1 MIRCG
6 SPTEE
11 RGKPVGILERIR
23 SAADVK
29 GLTSDELDQLC
40 LEIRKLLISVVSK
53 TGGHLASNLG
63 IVELSVA
70 LFNVYDPFR
79 DRILYDVGHQCY
91 VHKLLSGR
99 MKAFTELRK
108 DGGLSGF
115 PKPDESDA
123 DAFVAGHASS
133 AVSTALGMARARTLS
148 GGNYQVVAVLGDGAL
163 TGGLAYE
170 GLNSIGQ
177 SKEPIV
183 VILNDNGVAI
193 NRTVGGVAKY
203 LNRERMKPGYYR
215 IKKAYRK
222 ALLRLPGGKR
232 VFRFT
237 QGVKNKLKSA
247 LFHCSMFE
255 DMGLRY
261 MGPVD
266 GHNVKQLS
274 YMLKLAQEY
283 QEPVLL
289 HVVTK
294 KGKGYPPAEENPNLY
309 HGVGPFDP
317 ETGIIPRESVNFSF
331 VFGETLCRLAEQDP
345 RICAVTAA
353 MEDGTGLQRF
363 HQMFSNR
370 FFDEGIAEEHCAAMC
385 GGLAKQGM
393 KPVFAVYSTFLQRS
407 YDMLLQDVA
416 MQKLPVVL
424 AVDRAGLVGS
434 DGETHNGVFDVG
446 ILRQIPGFV
455 IWCPSSYAE
464 LREML
469 KAAFCADGPVAV
481 RYPRGCEGDYQDC
494 HMEPISRLR
503 DGNDLTLIGYGM
515 MINEIITAADLLEKQ
530 GLHAQILKLSR
541 IDAPDID
548 LLCSF
553 LPANG
558 KVIVAEECVE
568 TGSVGEYLAARLQ
581 KHTVIPVNLG
591 RNGFIRQGSIP
602 QQKARCGIDAAGIV
616 KKAMSI

>member
-1 MIRCG
+1 M
-6 SPTEE
+6 
-11 RGKPVGILERIR
+11 GILDRIR

-29 GLTSDELDQLC
+29 ALNSDELDQLC
-40 LEIRKLLISVVSK
+40 LEIRQQLISVVSK

-70 LFNVYDPFR
+70 LYNVYDPFR

-99 MKAFTELRK
+99 MGSFSELRK
-108 DGGLSGF
+108 DGGISGF
-115 PKPDESDA
+115 PKPEESEA

-148 GGNYQVVAVLGDGAL
+148 GESYQVVAVLGDGAL

-183 VILNDNGVAI
+183 VILNDNGIAI

-203 LNRERMKPGYYR
+203 LNRERLKPGYYR

-222 ALLRLPGGKR
+222 CLMRFPSGKR
-232 VFRFT
+232 LFRFT
-237 QGVKNKLKSA
+237 QGIKNRLKSA
-247 LFHCSMFE
+247 IFHCSMFE

-261 MGPVD
+261 MGPID

-294 KGKGYPPAEENPNLY
+294 KGKGYGPAEKDPNLY

-317 ETGIIPRESVNFSF
+317 ETGIIPEGRTTFSS
-331 VFGETLCRLAEQDP
+331 VFGETLCRLAENDP

-353 MEDGTGLQRF
+353 MEDGTGLQDF
-363 HQMFSNR
+363 HRTYPDR

-393 KPVFAVYSTFLQRS
+393 RPVFAVYSTFLQRS

-416 MQKLPVVL
+416 LQKLPVVL

-446 ILRQIPGFV
+446 ILRQIPGMT

-469 KAAFCADGPVAV
+469 KAAVSAEGPTAV
-481 RYPRGCEGDYQDC
+481 RYPRGCEGSYREC
-494 HMEPISRLR
+494 HMEPIARLR
-503 DGNDLTLIGYGM
+503 SGNDITLVGYGT
-515 MINEIITAADLLEKQ
+515 MINEVLAAADLLEAR
-530 GLHAQILKLSR
+530 GISAQVLKLSR
-541 IDAPDID
+541 IEAPDMDI
-548 LLCSF
+548 LRAL
-553 LPANG
+553 LPAAG
-558 KVIVAEECVE
+558 RIIVAEECVE
-568 TGSVGEYLAARLQ
+568 TGSVGEYIAAHMQNRV
-581 KHTVIPVNLG
+581 VIPVNLG
-591 RNGFIRQGSIP
+591 RDGFVRQGSTA
-602 QQKARCGIDAAGIV
+602 QQKKRCGIDAAGIV
-616 KKAMSI
+616 KRAMAE

>member
-1 MIRCG
+1 M
-6 SPTEE
+6 
-11 RGKPVGILERIR
+11 GILDRIQ

-29 GLTSDELDQLC
+29 ALNSDELDQLC
-40 LEIRKLLISVVSK
+40 LEIRQQLISVVSK

-99 MKAFTELRK
+99 MGSFSQLRK
-108 DGGLSGF
+108 DGGISGF

-148 GGNYQVVAVLGDGAL
+148 GGDYQVVAVLGDGAL

-183 VILNDNGVAI
+183 VILNDNGIAI

-203 LNRERMKPGYYR
+203 LNRERLKPGYYR

-222 ALLRLPGGKR
+222 CLMRLPGGKR

-237 QGVKNKLKSA
+237 QGIKNRLKSA
-247 LFHCSMFE
+247 IFHCSMFE

-261 MGPVD
+261 MGPID

-274 YMLKLAQEY
+274 YMLKLAREY
-283 QEPVLL
+283 REPVLL

-294 KGKGYPPAEENPNLY
+294 KGKGYGPAEKDPNLY

-317 ETGIIPRESVNFSF
+317 ETGVIPEDRTTFSS
-331 VFGETLCRLAEQDP
+331 VFGETLCRLAENDP

-353 MEDGTGLQRF
+353 MEDGTGLQAF
-363 HQMFSNR
+363 HRTYPDR

-393 KPVFAVYSTFLQRS
+393 RPVFAVYSTFLQRS

-416 MQKLPVVL
+416 LQKLPVVL

-446 ILRQIPGFV
+446 ILRQIPGMT
-455 IWCPSSYAE
+455 IWCPASYAE

-469 KAAFCADGPVAV
+469 KAAVSAEGPTAV
-481 RYPRGCEGDYQDC
+481 RYPRGSEGDYRAY
-494 HMEPISRLR
+494 HMEPIARLR
-503 DGNDLTLIGYGM
+503 SGDDLTLIGYGT
-515 MINEIITAADLLEKQ
+515 MINEVLAAAELLEAR
-530 GLHAQILKLSR
+530 GISAQVLKLSR
-541 IDAPDID
+541 IEAPDMDI
-548 LLCSF
+548 LRTL
-553 LPANG
+553 LPAAG
-558 KVIVAEECVE
+558 RIIVAEECVE
-568 TGSVGEYLAARLQ
+568 TGSVGEYIAAHLQ
-581 KHTVIPVNLG
+581 DRAVIPVNLG
-591 RNGFIRQGSIP
+591 RDGFVRQGSTA
-602 QQKARCGIDAAGIV
+602 QQKKRCGIDAAGIA
-616 KKAMSI
+616 KRATAE

>member
-1 MIRCG
+1 MKALNSG
-6 SPTEE
+6 
-11 RGKPVGILERIR
+11 
-23 SAADVK
+23 
-29 GLTSDELDQLC
+29 ELDQLC
-40 LEIRKLLISVVSK
+40 QEIRQQLISVVSK

-63 IVELSVA
+63 VVELSVA

-99 MKAFTELRK
+99 MLSFSELRK

-115 PKPDESDA
+115 PKPEESEA

-148 GGNYQVVAVLGDGAL
+148 GEDYQVVAVLGDGAL

-193 NRTVGGVAKY
+193 NSTVGGVAKY
-203 LNRERMKPGYYR
+203 LNRERLKPGYYR
-215 IKKAYRK
+215 IKKAYRN
-222 ALLRLPGGKR
+222 ALMKIPGGKGL
-232 VFRFT
+232 FRFT
-237 QGVKNKLKSA
+237 QKIKNQLKSA
-247 LFHCSMFE
+247 ILHCSMFE

-261 MGPVD
+261 MGPID

-274 YMLKLAQEY
+274 YMLQLAQEY

-294 KGKGYPPAEENPNLY
+294 KGKGYGPAEENPNLY

-317 ETGIIPRESVNFSF
+317 KQGISLQERVTFSS
-331 VFGETLCRLAEQDP
+331 VFGETLCSLAEEDP

-363 HQMFSNR
+363 HRRFADR
-370 FFDEGIAEEHCAAMC
+370 FFDEGIAEEHCASMC

-407 YDMLLQDVA
+407 YDMLLQDIA
-416 MQKLPVVL
+416 LQRLPVVL
-424 AVDRAGLVGS
+424 AVDRSGLVGS

-446 ILRQIPGFV
+446 MLRQVPGMT

-469 KAAFCADGPVAV
+469 KTAV
-481 RYPRGCEGDYQDC
+481 
-494 HMEPISRLR
+494 
-503 DGNDLTLIGYGM
+503 
-515 MINEIITAADLLEKQ
+515 
-530 GLHAQILKLSR
+530 
-541 IDAPDID
+541 
-548 LLCSF
+548 CS
-553 LPANG
+553 
-558 KVIVAEECVE
+558 
-568 TGSVGEYLAARLQ
+568 
-581 KHTVIPVNLG
+581 
-591 RNGFIRQGSIP
+591 
-602 QQKARCGIDAAGIV
+602 D
-616 KKAMSI
+616 

>member
-1 MIRCG
+1 MA
-6 SPTEE
+6 
-11 RGKPVGILERIR
+11 ILERI
-23 SAADVK
+23 SGAEDVK
-29 GLTSDELDQLC
+29 ALNSRELDQLC
-40 LEIRKLLISVVSK
+40 TEIRQQLITVVSK

-99 MKAFTELRK
+99 VQSFPELRK

-115 PKPDESDA
+115 PKPEESEA

-133 AVSTALGMARARTLS
+133 AVSTALGMARARTLT
-148 GGNYQVVAVLGDGAL
+148 GKNYQVVVVLGDGAL

-183 VILNDNGVAI
+183 VILNDNGIAI
-193 NRTVGGVAKY
+193 NNTVGGVAKY
-203 LNRERMKPGYYR
+203 LNRERLKPGYYR

-222 ALLRLPGGKR
+222 TMMRLPGGKTI
-232 VFRFT
+232 FRFT
-237 QGVKNKLKSA
+237 QGMKNRLKSA
-247 LFHCSMFE
+247 IFHCSMFE

-261 MGPVD
+261 MGPID
-266 GHNVKQLS
+266 GHNIKQIS
-274 YMLKLAQEY
+274 YMLKLAREY
-283 QEPVLL
+283 REPVLL

-294 KGKGYPPAEENPNLY
+294 KGKGYAPAEENPNLY

-317 ETGIIPRESVNFSF
+317 EKGVPAQVHASFST
-331 VFGETLCRLAEQDP
+331 VFGETMCRLAEADP

-353 MEDGTGLQRF
+353 MEDGTGLQAF
-363 HQMFSNR
+363 HKSFPER

-416 MQKLPVVL
+416 MQELPVVL
-424 AVDRAGLVGS
+424 AIDRAGLVGS

-446 ILRQIPGFV
+446 ILRQIPGMK
-455 IWCPSSYAE
+455 IWCPSSYSE
-464 LREML
+464 LGEML
-469 KAAFCADGPVAV
+469 KAALCSDGPSAV
-481 RYPRGCEGDYQDC
+481 RYPKGCEGAYRDC
-494 HMEPISRLR
+494 HLEPVAILR
-503 DGNDLTLIGYGM
+503 KGSDLTLIGYGT
-515 MINEIITAADLLEKQ
+515 MINELLTAADMLQEKGIQ
-530 GLHAQILKLSR
+530 AQVLKLSR
-541 IDAPDID
+541 IEAPDLK
-548 LLCSF
+548 LLRSC
-553 LPANG
+553 LPDSG
-558 KVIVAEECVE
+558 KIVVAEDCVE
-568 TGSVGEYLAARLQ
+568 TGSVGEYIAAQLQ
-581 KHTVIPVNLG
+581 ERSVLPVNLG
-591 RNGFIRQGSIP
+591 RNGFIRQGSVA
-602 QQKARCGIDAAGIV
+602 QQKERCGIDAAGIV
-616 KKAMSI
+616 KKAMIG

>member
-1 MIRCG
+1 MA
-6 SPTEE
+6 
-11 RGKPVGILERIR
+11 ILERIT

-29 GLTSDELDQLC
+29 ALNSGELDQLC
-40 LEIRKLLISVVSK
+40 QEIRQQLISVVSK

-63 IVELSVA
+63 VVELSVA

-99 MKAFTELRK
+99 MLSFSELRK

-115 PKPDESDA
+115 PKPEESEA

-148 GGNYQVVAVLGDGAL
+148 GEDYQVVAVLGDGAL

-193 NRTVGGVAKY
+193 NSTVGGVAKY
-203 LNRERMKPGYYR
+203 LNRERLKPGYYR
-215 IKKAYRK
+215 IKKAYRN
-222 ALLRLPGGKR
+222 ALMKIPGGKGL
-232 VFRFT
+232 FRFT
-237 QGVKNKLKSA
+237 QKIKNQLKSA
-247 LFHCSMFE
+247 ILHCSMFE

-261 MGPVD
+261 MGPID

-274 YMLKLAQEY
+274 YMLQLAQEY

-294 KGKGYPPAEENPNLY
+294 KGKGYGPAEENPNLY

-317 ETGIIPRESVNFSF
+317 KQGISLQERVTFSS
-331 VFGETLCRLAEQDP
+331 VFGETLCSLAEEDP

-363 HQMFSNR
+363 HRRFADR
-370 FFDEGIAEEHCAAMC
+370 FFDEGIAEEHCASMC

-407 YDMLLQDVA
+407 YDMLLQDIA
-416 MQKLPVVL
+416 LQRLPVVL
-424 AVDRAGLVGS
+424 AVDRSGLVGS

-446 ILRQIPGFV
+446 MLRQVPGMT

-469 KAAFCADGPVAV
+469 KTAVCSDGPAAV
-481 RYPRGCEGDYQDC
+481 RYPKGSEGDYREC
-494 HMEPISRLR
+494 HLEPISRLR
-503 DGNDLTLIGYGM
+503 SGSDLTLIGYGM
-515 MINEIITAADLLEKQ
+515 MINEILSAADLLETRGVSSQ
-530 GLHAQILKLSR
+530 VLKLSR
-541 IDAPDID
+541 IEAPDID

-553 LPANG
+553 LPEKG

-568 TGSVGEYLAARLQ
+568 TGSVGEYLAAHLQ
-581 KHTVIPVNLG
+581 DHVVILVNLG
-591 RNGFIRQGSIP
+591 RNGFIRQGSIA
-602 QQKARCGIDAAGIV
+602 QQKERCGINASGIV
-616 KKAMSI
+616 KRAMTG